1 MIQGIIRRRAFMNS
15 PKEEYVINAID
26 NPKIMAQL
34 YSKGYAKSPDGMTA
48 TECSKVTSITRF
60 TESVNY
66 ESFDGLKYFTK
77 LESIP
82 SACFS
87 NKNLSGF
94 TLPESITRIGESAFR
109 FGTFPKNYY
118 IVIPSKVSYIGLY
131 AFISNNNRP
140 LNYVFKGTTP
150 PALTDNN
157 RAPENTLSKVGY
169 IYVPDDAV
177 DVYKTAW
184 GDLTFNETTGTALD
198 KIKPMSELPI

>member
-15 PKEEYVINAID
+15 SKEEYVINAVD

-48 TECSKVTSITRF
+48 TECSKVTSITKF
-60 TESVNY
+60 TESVGY

-82 SACFS
+82 YECFY

-94 TLPESITRIGESAFR
+94 TLPESIKSINEGAFR
-109 FGTFPKNYY
+109 FGSFPKNYY

-131 AFISNNNRP
+131 AFIGNANRP

-150 PALTDNN
+150 PSLTTNN
-157 RAPENTLSKVGY
+157 RAPDGTLSKVGY
-169 IYVPDDAV
+169 IYVPDEAI

-184 GDLTFNETTGTALD
+184 GDLTFNDTTGTALD
-198 KIKPMSELPI
+198 KIKPMSELPQ